1 MASETANC
9 WNTGARLVQVAALSL
24 LLAACAESRLV
35 IHAAKGLPDTAKQQ
49 GNYKVGN
56 PYQINGAW
64 YYPAEDF
71 DYDETGVASWYGPGF
86 HQKTTANG
94 EIFDQ
99 NEVTAA
105 HRTLP
110 MPSLVR
116 VTNLDNG
123 RSLVVKVNDRG
134 PYANG
139 RILDLSRKSA
149 QLLGFEKQGT
159 AKVRVQILGEES
171 RRLAAE
177 LQGKSLPDETKVAA
191 APRESVQAE
200 SLPPPGGKGAN
211 VKAPSSPSP
220 APKPVQAAPATRPV
234 QVASSSDLKT
244 QSVGLEPVRATNL
257 YIQAGAYARFD
268 NANRAR
274 AALSPVGQT
283 KVSSVIVGSQE
294 VFRVRVGPLSS
305 LEEADRA
312 LEMVLRSG
320 YPDARLIAD

>member
-1 MASETANC
+1 MVSPRATAQDFA
-9 WNTGARLVQVAALSL
+9 ARIVRVAALT
-24 LLAACAESRLV
+24 LALSACAESRLV
-35 IHAAKGLPDTAKQQ
+35 IHAAKGLPETPKQQ
-49 GNYKVGN
+49 GHYKVGN

-64 YYPAEDF
+64 YYPAEDW
-71 DYDETGVASWYGPGF
+71 DYDETGIASWYGPGF

-139 RILDLSRKSA
+139 RILDLSRKSS

-159 AKVRVQILGEES
+159 ARVRVQILAEES

-177 LQGKSLPDETKVAA
+177 MQGKSLPDETKVAA
-191 APRESVQAE
+191 APRESVQAQ
-200 SLPPPGGKGAN
+200 SLPPPGGKGA
-211 VKAPSSPSP
+211 SSPPPPQSPKSASP
-220 APKPVQAAPATRPV
+220 ASPARQV
-234 QVASSSDLKT
+234 QVASAGDLKS
-244 QSVGLEPVRATNL
+244 QSVGLEAVRPTSL
-257 YIQAGAYARFD
+257 YIQAGAYARYD
-268 NANRAR
+268 NANRVR
-274 AALSPVGQT
+274 AGLAPIGEV
-283 KVSSVIVGSQE
+283 KVNSVIVGSQE
-294 VFRVRVGPLSS
+294 MFRVRIGPLASV
-305 LEEADRA
+305 EEADRT
-312 LEMVLRSG
+312 LDMVLKSG
-320 YPDARLIAD
+320 YPDARLIVD